1 MNNKKEPLKKICEE
15 KKQQK
20 IINQMNDFY
29 LSDGGAA
36 VVGNGDGL
44 HSA

>member
-1 MNNKKEPLKKICEE
+1 MKK

-20 IINQMNDFY
+20 FINQMNDFY